1 MRLAVLFTE
10 LWRRGLPHGF
20 KRKKSST
27 KGRLKISENPFLWH
41 RLHPALDPSAIW
53 PARSFEVDAAKN
65 GYLSPKT
72 QCIFHRPG
80 AAHANDEISHP
91 GAAGMPG
98 EDCRLQRVALDWI
111 ETLAATIG
119 SSLQFAFPVRIC
131 LEALPHCLEQNHSA
145 S

>member
-80 AAHANDEISHP
+80 AAHANDETSHP